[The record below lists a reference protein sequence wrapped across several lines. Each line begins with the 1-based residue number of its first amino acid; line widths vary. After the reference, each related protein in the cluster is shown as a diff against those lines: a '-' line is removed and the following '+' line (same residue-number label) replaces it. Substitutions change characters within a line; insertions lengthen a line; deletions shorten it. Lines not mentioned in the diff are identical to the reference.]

1 MEVID
6 RDSFYFVGIGGASM
20 SALAKILFDMGKSVC
35 GYDRARGEYTPSL
48 EAMGIS
54 VDYGNESAL
63 SDGCSAVVRTDAV
76 GEGERHVA
84 EARAKGIPVVGR
96 AELLASLAGK
106 FTKTVAVAGCHGKT
120 TCTAMLAHIFACA
133 GKRFTAH
140 IGGND
145 LTFSN
150 AAFFGYDWFITEA
163 CEYKRNFL
171 RLSPDVAVILNRAPD
186 HLECYGGAEALSAA
200 YDKFADG
207 ARKCV
212 ELCGRGAGRSTVTF
226 GTDCS
231 ADYCARELK
240 GERGRYSFAIFERG
254 AGLCSVSLRVP
265 GRHNVLNALAAAAA
279 GRACGLR
286 PEAGASGLEEFS
298 GVARRF
304 ERLGLYNGAA
314 VIADYAHHPDEIAAA
329 LRTAEETGARR
340 LFVIFQP
347 HTYSR
352 TKNLFEDF
360 VRVLSPVQ
368 RLLVY
373 KTFAARE
380 YFDADGSALTLC
392 NAIKNA
398 RYADGVRDIERFL
411 NNAAEGDVV
420 LVLGAGDIYTIVR
433 GMLR

>member
-1 MEVID
+1 
-6 RDSFYFVGIGGASM
+6 M
-20 SALAKILFDMGKSVC
+20 SALAKILFDMGKIVC
-35 GYDRARGEYTPSL
+35 GYDRTRGEYTPSL
-48 EAMGIS
+48 EAMGIR
-54 VDYGNESAL
+54 VDYGDDGVL
-63 SDGCSAVVRTDAV
+63 PDGCSAVVRTDAV
-76 GEGERHVA
+76 GDGERHVA
-84 EARAKGIPVVGR
+84 AARAKGIPVVGR

-150 AAFFGYDWFITEA
+150 AAFFGYEWFITEA

-186 HLECYGGAEALSAA
+186 HLECYGGAEAL
-200 YDKFADG
+200 
-207 ARKCV
+207 C
-212 ELCGRGAGRSTVTF
+212 RGAGRSTVTF

-240 GERGRYSFAIFERG
+240 GERGRYSFVIFERG

-279 GRACGLR
+279 ARACGLR
-286 PEAGASGLEEFS
+286 PEAVASGLEEFS

-304 ERLGLYNGAA
+304 ERLGRYNGAA

-360 VRVLSPVQ
+360 VRVLSPIK

-411 NNAAEGDVV
+411 RDAGEGDVV